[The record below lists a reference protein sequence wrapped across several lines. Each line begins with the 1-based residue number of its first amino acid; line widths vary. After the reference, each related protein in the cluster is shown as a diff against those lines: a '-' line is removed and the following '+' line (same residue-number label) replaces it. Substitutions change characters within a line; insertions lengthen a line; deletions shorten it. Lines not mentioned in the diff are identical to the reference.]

1 MVRKLILFLEMH
13 QPRRLRYGVL
23 DKLCDLRRGEVD
35 EPTINS
41 IIFNDEVNREILNRV
56 ADKSYMPTLELM
68 RDLGNDG
75 FRAAISIS
83 GSLIDQLLMWRPEV
97 IDLLR
102 DLVRRGGIVELVAE
116 PYHHSLASFVSGGDL
131 FLRELEDHV
140 ETNKS
145 LFGQVPLVFENTEFL
160 YRNDWGGLLMEK
172 AGASVVLTEG
182 GVDWVL
188 GWRSPTYL
196 YGAPNSRVR
205 LLLRHY
211 RLSDDIGFRFSNR
224 SWDQWPLTADK
235 YMAWIRATPP
245 GDFVLV
251 GLDFETFGEHHWRE
265 SGIFDFLAWLPKEAR
280 RADVEFIH
288 PSSLANEEPI
298 DYLDIPSVISWADV
312 EKDDSAWRGND
323 LQRIAFDHVISIGNL
338 MKMNRLEKTWRYL
351 LTSDHYYYMSMKH
364 GPSGEVHSYFNPY
377 NSAFTAFK
385 AVEDIVV
392 GITCALANTGINRA
406 VGHGV
411 E

>member
-23 DKLCDLRRGEVD
+23 DKLCDLRSSEINESV
-35 EPTINS
+35 INS

-56 ADKSYMPTLELM
+56 AEKSYIPTLELM
-68 RDLGNDG
+68 KDLGNEG
-75 FRAAISIS
+75 FKASISIS

-97 IDLLR
+97 IDLLKE
-102 DLVRRGGIVELVAE
+102 LVRRGVIELVAE
-116 PYHHSLASFVSGGDL
+116 PYHHSLASLISGDL
-131 FLRELEDHV
+131 FLEELRDHIEV
-140 ETNKS
+140 YKS
-145 LFGQVPLVFENTEFL
+145 LFGQIPIVFENTEFL
-160 YRNDWGGLLMEK
+160 YRNDWGVLMER
-172 AGASVVLTEG
+172 AGASLVLTE

-196 YGAPNSRVR
+196 YGAPNSRVK

-235 YMAWIRATPP
+235 YMAWVRATP

-288 PSSLANEEPI
+288 PSLLANKEPI
-298 DYLDIPSVISWADV
+298 DYLDIPSIISWADV
-312 EKDDSAWRGND
+312 EKDDSAWQGND
-323 LQRIAFDHVISIGNL
+323 LQRIALNHVASIGDL
-338 MKMNRLEKTWRYL
+338 MRSHGLEKTWKYL

-385 AVEDIVV
+385 TVEDVIV
-392 GITCALANTGINRA
+392 GIMCALANAGLNRTRLR
-406 VGHGV
+406 VV
-411 E
+411 R